1 MTTPTDVPAG
11 SRSGTGTGDGT
22 APPSRVVRGARK
34 AVARSAGADRVWLA
48 VLGFVLL
55 AGGTLAALLGYRVF
69 GAGRAARPLLDP
81 MIVEALRAQQ
91 QLWRWVAIAAGVVL
105 VVLGLWWA
113 ARSLR
118 PERRPDLLLEE
129 SPDTSLLVTAGA
141 FAEAVADRAA
151 ALPGVGKARA
161 RMVGSSGTPA
171 LRLTVWVTDEA
182 DVAEVCRR
190 LETEVVAEARAS
202 LGVAHLP
209 VAVRLELDSV
219 THAPRVE

>member
-1 MTTPTDVPAG
+1 MSTPTEVPAG
-11 SRSGTGTGDGT
+11 SDPGTETA
-22 APPSRVVRGARK
+22 APPRRVLRGSRK
-34 AVARSAGADRVWLA
+34 AVARSANLDRVWLA
-48 VLGFVLL
+48 LLGFVLL
-55 AGGTLAALLGYRVF
+55 AAGTLAALLGFGVF
-69 GAGRAARPLLDP
+69 GTGRAARPLLDP
-81 MIVEALRAQQ
+81 LIVDALRAQQ

-105 VVLGLWWA
+105 MVLGLWWA
-113 ARSLR
+113 VRSLR

-129 SPDTSLLVTAGA
+129 DPDTQLLVTAGA
-141 FAEAVADRAA
+141 LAEAVADRAA

-190 LETEVVAEARAS
+190 LENEVVAEARRS
-202 LGVAHLP
+202 LGLAHLP

-219 THAPRVE
+219 THAPRVA

>member
-1 MTTPTDVPAG
+1 MSTRTDVPADTTPPRKVLRG
-11 SRSGTGTGDGT
+11 S
-22 APPSRVVRGARK
+22 RK
-34 AVARSAGADRVWLA
+34 AVARSAGGDRSRLA
-48 VLGFVLL
+48 LLGLVLL
-55 AGGTLAALLGYRVF
+55 AAGTLAALLGYGVF

-81 MIVEALRAQQ
+81 LIVDALRAQQ
-91 QLWRWVAIAAGVVL
+91 QLWRWVAIAVGVVL

-118 PERRPDLLLEE
+118 PERRPDLLLDED
-129 SPDTSLLVTAGA
+129 PDTTLLVTAGA
-141 FAEAVADRAA
+141 LAEAVSDRAA
-151 ALPGVGKARA
+151 ALPGVGRARA

-190 LETEVVAEARAS
+190 LETEVVAEARRS
-202 LGVAHLP
+202 LGLVHLP

-219 THAPRVE
+219 THAPRVA